1 VAGHRRAAGAA
12 SGGAVGGSGDSEV
25 VQRERLMLDMRD
37 VNALELRY
45 HWLEMD
51 RRLLGFGKILIS
63 HRVKQ
68 CLVFFAFQECL
79 VFFT

>member
-1 VAGHRRAAGAA
+1 VAGRRRAAALWVAGEI
-12 SGGAVGGSGDSEV
+12 VKWF
-25 VQRERLMLDMRD
+25 RERLLFCVGWLDVRD
-37 VNALELRY
+37 VNALEIRY

-51 RRLLGFGKILIS
+51 RRLLELGQILIS
-63 HRVKQ
+63 YRVKQ